1 MSNEFQGS
9 GNIGQAPVLR
19 TVKVNG
25 ENRSVA
31 DLRVY
36 FDRSIPLDDG
46 TYEDGGGFWLT
57 VSVWGHRADSAVKL
71 LAKGMRIFAKG
82 SLRLDSWENDAGE
95 EKSELRLTADHI
107 SIDPVCLD
115 SVQLRKRNGSAD
127 ETGPQSDDQGVSV
140 TGSNQTLP
148 SYSSEEGP
156 QH

>member
-1 MSNEFQGS
+1 MSNEFRGV

-31 DLRVY
+31 DLRVF

-57 VSVWGHRADSAVKL
+57 VSVWGYRADSAVKIL
-71 LAKGMRIFAKG
+71 SKGMRIHAIG
-82 SLRLDSWENDAGE
+82 SLRLDNWKNDAGDE
-95 EKSELRLTADHI
+95 RSEFRLTADHI

-115 SVQLRKRNGSAD
+115 SVQLRKRNDSAD
-127 ETGPQSDDQGVSV
+127 LEPTPIDPAMPV
-140 TGSNQTLP
+140 TGQHQTMP
-148 SYSSEEGP
+148 GYSTGEES

>member
-71 LAKGMRIFAKG
+71 LCKGMRIHVTG

-95 EKSELRLTADHI
+95 AKNEFRLTADKI

-115 SVQLRKRNGSAD
+115 SVQLRKRNGQAD
-127 ETGPQSDDQGVSV
+127 EFDPPPTDLSRPIND
-140 TGSNQTLP
+140 SNPTMP
-148 SYSSEEGP
+148 ASSGEEP